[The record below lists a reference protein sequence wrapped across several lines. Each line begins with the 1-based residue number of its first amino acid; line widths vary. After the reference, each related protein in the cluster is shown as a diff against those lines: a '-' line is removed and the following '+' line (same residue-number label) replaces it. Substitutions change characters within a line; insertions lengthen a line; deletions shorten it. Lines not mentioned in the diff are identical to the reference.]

1 MVEPKKPI
9 RSGKAPVERP
19 NNGFT
24 TERSVGGERRSIRHY
39 HDGRVSQRE
48 SPTPG
53 PLSRHES
60 PVPGP
65 VQALIKSKI
74 ISRGESPTPS
84 PLSRNES
91 PVPGP
96 VQALTKGNTISR
108 RESPIPGS
116 FREPT
121 KSNIMSKTNS
131 TRPVSKLREQEPE
144 PEYKSPTLA
153 EIERLSGA
161 VTTLFHPDRSKPFE
175 KPPPRT
181 ESPQSWSSESSYGM
195 VTPPFPVASPTPGD
209 SPELMST
216 DVFLLPA
223 TARSDGSDDD
233 ADSISKQWNEL
244 GGKKRIGNSD
254 IHD

>member
-1 MVEPKKPI
+1 MVEPKKTI
-9 RSGKAPVERP
+9 GSGKSPVERP

-39 HDGRVSQRE
+39 HDGRLSQR
-48 SPTPG
+48 
-53 PLSRHES
+53 ES

-65 VQALIKSKI
+65 VQTLIK
-74 ISRGESPTPS
+74 T
-84 PLSRNES
+84 
-91 PVPGP
+91 
-96 VQALTKGNTISR
+96 
-108 RESPIPGS
+108 
-116 FREPT
+116 
-121 KSNIMSKTNS
+121 NIMSKTKS
-131 TRPVSKLREQEPE
+131 TRPFSKLREPEPE
-144 PEYKSPTLA
+144 PEPKLEPETEYESPTLA

-161 VTTLFHPDRSKPFE
+161 VATLFHPDRSNPSE

-181 ESPQSWSSESSYGM
+181 MSPQSWSSESSYGM

-216 DVFLLPA
+216 DVLLPPA

-233 ADSISKQWNEL
+233 ADSISKKWKKL
-244 GGKKRIGNSD
+244 GGKKRIGSSD

>member
-1 MVEPKKPI
+1 MVEGKKPI
-9 RSGKAPVERP
+9 QSGKTPSKPP

-48 SPTPG
+48 SPTPDT
-53 PLSRHES
+53 LSRRES
-60 PVPGP
+60 LVPGL
-65 VQALIKSKI
+65 VQAFIKSKI
-74 ISRGESPTPS
+74 
-84 PLSRNES
+84 
-91 PVPGP
+91 
-96 VQALTKGNTISR
+96 ISR
-108 RESPIPGS
+108 RESPIPRPLSRHESSAPGPV
-116 FREPT
+116 RALT
-121 KSNIMSKTNS
+121 NSNIMSKTNRN
-131 TRPVSKLREQEPE
+131 RPVSKLRELEPE
-144 PEYKSPTLA
+144 LEPAPEPESEYKSPTLA

-195 VTPPFPVASPTPGD
+195 ITPPPVASPTPGD

-223 TARSDGSDDD
+223 TASSDGSDND
-233 ADSISKQWNEL
+233 ADRISKQWDDLDRN
-244 GGKKRIGNSD
+244 KRIGYPD